1 MDGFGEPSA
10 SATCVTGSLFKWSP
24 PIFIMSSASVFLD
37 RVQSAAGTPRICG
50 RIGYFSANQITLS
63 ASIFLDHVQ

>member
-10 SATCVTGSLFKWSP
+10 GATCVTGSLFKWSP
-24 PIFIMSSASVFLD
+24 PIFIMFSASVFLD
-37 RVQSAAGTPRICG
+37 RVRVRLGYTG
-50 RIGYFSANQITLS
+50 GFGYFSANQITLS

>member
-24 PIFIMSSASVFLD
+24 PIFIMFSASVFLD
-37 RVQSAAGTPRICG
+37 RVQSAPGTP
-50 RIGYFSANQITLS
+50 QIYGM
-63 ASIFLDHVQ
+63 